1 MMEREL
7 PRNNPAKR
15 LLEILQKAS
24 QSPKNEQISEVLGTV
39 IQIEKNNYSFYHG
52 FIHLFYLLDCI
63 EKNIKYFSKIKFNN
77 YQKLLQDIR
86 EKLTLVGIQGFQ
98 EKKDVWASVNEL
110 NNPNWIDLN
119 FLENC
124 AEDLEDNKIFLGL
137 EILSEIATELAMWR
151 IEIETSNI
159 SEEFKCLLLDK
170 LQDPIDAVE
179 NHYAYGSAGLKKE
192 IEAGMTKIALVE
204 DEIATPQEKSFF
216 VEKYYTLF
224 KRIELFLQLKIKI
237 KGLLP
242 VGLVEPTSEDL
253 HPWRQF
259 GTLDRNC
266 S

>member
-1 MMEREL
+1 MMKREL

-15 LLEILQKAS
+15 LLEILQQAS
-24 QSPKNEQISEVLGTV
+24 KNPNNEQISEVLGTA
-39 IQIEKNNYSFYHG
+39 IQIENNNRSFYQG

-63 EKNIKYFSKIKFNN
+63 EKNLKFFSIIKLKS

-86 EKLTLVGIQGFQ
+86 EKLILIGLQGFQ
-98 EKKDVWASVNEL
+98 DKKDVWASVKEL
-110 NNPNWIDLN
+110 NNPNWIDLH

-124 AEDLEDNKIFLGL
+124 AEDLEDNKIFLGQ

-151 IEIETSNI
+151 IEIETSEL
-159 SEEFKCLLLDK
+159 SEEFKFLLLSK
-170 LQDPIDAVE
+170 LQDQIDAVE

-192 IEAGMTKIALVE
+192 MQASMTEIALVE

-216 VEKYYTLF
+216 VEKYYKLF

-242 VGLVEPTSEDL
+242 VGLVEPTPEDL
-253 HPWRQF
+253 YPWRHF
-259 GTLDRNC
+259 GTLDSNC